1 MIAGVRLSWVWRHNV
16 SVLMITP
23 TLQIVCIF
31 IINFSFKES
40 GGFLGEYQTNFGFDL
55 KHEHGVW

>member
-31 IINFSFKES
+31 IINFF
-40 GGFLGEYQTNFGFDL
+40 F
-55 KHEHGVW
+55 